1 MNIKNYVL
9 TVLLALLITS
19 VAAAQDDC
27 PTLERAAFAEARVW
41 CVSLISDSACYG
53 NPLAAAE
60 ATAELPFNKS
70 GDLLP
75 LQSVNALSTATGENQ
90 FGVVLMQSSTF
101 AADDWTPVELRWV
114 LLGEAQIN
122 DSSPTFAPQIA
133 TIDAEQGAN
142 LRTDATE
149 DAGLIATLPLNT
161 NVHLLALSQGG
172 DWVQVLLRDGRVGW
186 VVAAAVDADVSDL
199 PPSSTVDTASYTPYG
214 MPFTQVMLTTGRDD
228 ARCDAAPESGAMVQ
242 VMSPDVTTALNMNGT
257 DIIFDGTLYVQAV
270 ADALTLHV
278 IEGEATV
285 SAAEQTV
292 MASSGQAVNVSFTEN
307 EDGETVIGAMSE
319 PASYDFA
326 RVDDLPVELLARAIY
341 VGIDL
346 TQIITPR
353 PAEDVSP
360 IADVLV
366 TEPCRITT
374 GETGA
379 NLRGGPGTEF
389 PIRGVMAFRES
400 AAPVGRAVGT
410 DGGNWW
416 MLARNVWVSAATT
429 VTGGDCIAVPQVTRV
444 PVPPQET
451 DE

>member
-1 MNIKNYVL
+1 M
-9 TVLLALLITS
+9 LLIGAA
-19 VAAAQDDC
+19 VAAQDDC

-60 ATAELPFNKS
+60 TSAELPFASS
-70 GDLLP
+70 GDLVP
-75 LQSVNALSTATGENQ
+75 LQTLTALSTTTDENQ
-90 FGVVLMQSSTF
+90 FGVALMQSSTF
-101 AADDWTPVELRWV
+101 AVDDWTPVELRWV
-114 LLGEAQIN
+114 LLGEAQVN
-122 DSSPTFAPQIA
+122 DISPTFAPRISA
-133 TIDAEQGAN
+133 IEAEQGAN
-142 LRTDATE
+142 LRSSAAE
-149 DAGLIATLPLNT
+149 DAGLIATLPVNT

-172 DWVQVLLRDGRVGW
+172 DWVQVLLRDGRAGW
-186 VVAAAVDADVSDL
+186 VVASAVDADMSDL
-199 PPSSTVDTASYTPYG
+199 PPASTVDTASFTPYG
-214 MPFTQVMLTTGRDD
+214 TPFTQVTLTSGRDD
-228 ARCDAAPESGAMVQ
+228 ARCGDAPESGVMVQ
-242 VMSPDVTTALNMNGT
+242 VMSPDATTALNINGADVT
-257 DIIFDGTLYVQAV
+257 FDGTLYLQAV
-270 ADALTLHV
+270 PDALTVHV
-278 IEGEATV
+278 LEGEATV
-285 SAAEQTV
+285 SAVEQTV
-292 MASSGQAVNVSFTEN
+292 TASSGQAVTVAFAED
-307 EDGETVIGAMSE
+307 EDGETVIEAVDE

-341 VGIDL
+341 IGIDL
-346 TQIITPR
+346 AQIITPR

-366 TEPCRITT
+366 TDPCRITT
-374 GETGA
+374 GETGT

-400 AAPVGRAVGT
+400 AAPVGRATGT